1 MLGGAVRIKEDLAD
15 MAADRYSIITV
26 AGLIPGF
33 WASFALID
41 FWGRRV
47 RFLASLTYLGIAT
60 HVYFSRSVQPIQIMG
75 FGVLTVTLCI
85 MGFAYTPLKEKAV
98 GAFVMLF
105 CLSESR

>member
-1 MLGGAVRIKEDLAD
+1 MVTCECSAELAVKTREDLAD
-15 MAADRYSIITV
+15 IAADLYSIITV

-41 FWGRRV
+41 FWGRR
-47 RFLASLTYLGIAT
+47 
-60 HVYFSRSVQPIQIMG
+60 PIQIMG

>member
-1 MLGGAVRIKEDLAD
+1 
-15 MAADRYSIITV
+15 
-26 AGLIPGF
+26 
-33 WASFALID
+33 
-41 FWGRRV
+41 
-47 RFLASLTYLGIAT
+47 
-60 HVYFSRSVQPIQIMG
+60 MG